1 VTLRRR
7 LLVGAVLTW
16 MALIAF
22 MDWLTM
28 SPAWVSYVSSQTNI
42 PFVDARNWLHSMVSA
57 PLHAP

>member
-1 VTLRRR
+1 MIC
-7 LLVGAVLTW
+7 VLAW

-28 SPAWVSYVSSQTNI
+28 SPGSVSYVSSKTKI
-42 PFVDARNWLHSMVSA
+42 PFVDARNWFHSMMSA

>member
-1 VTLRRR
+1 MTFRRR
-7 LLVGAVLTW
+7 LLVVVVLAW

-28 SPAWVSYVSSQTNI
+28 SPGSVSYVSSKTKI
-42 PFVDARNWLHSMVSA
+42 PFVDARNWLHSMMSA